1 MPAPVI
7 GAHVAERGGDAGQRG
22 GDVLNMRWDDY
33 QRGAIYVVQEKTSEK
48 IWVSCPKPLAKLL
61 DSMPRVSEFIF
72 TNSRGKQYGSSHEL
86 SVALRTLLRA
96 CGYNQ
101 PGDEE
106 TYSMHGLRKNAGVE
120 LAMAGCT
127 VPEIMA
133 VLGHKSPKMA
143 IFYVQQVNKEKLAE
157 TAAAKWDAHIA
168 AEAAQRAEA
177 KQRNVAA
184 RRQQIRTIGGTPV

>member
-1 MPAPVI
+1 ML
-7 GAHVAERGGDAGQRG
+7 DA
-22 GDVLNMRWDDY
+22 
-33 QRGAIYVVQEKTSEK
+33 
-48 IWVSCPKPLAKLL
+48 
-61 DSMPRVSEFIF
+61 MPRISDHIF
-72 TNSRGKQYGSSHEL
+72 TNSRGEPYGTATTL
-86 SVALRTLLRA
+86 SAALRHHLRD
-96 CGYNQ
+96 CGFTGY
-101 PGDEE
+101 
-106 TYSMHGLRKNAGVE
+106 TMHGLRKNAGVE
-120 LAMAGCT
+120 LALAGCT

-157 TAAAKWDAHIA
+157 TAAAKWDVHIE